1 MRRLAPLVL
10 LLAIPGA
17 AAAQTAA
24 PAGPPPEPAE
34 SRQQPQPALSPD
46 ELFEASIKE
55 LFALTPEQIER
66 LRDAVQKRREA
77 ILSRDIQC
85 TILSS
90 RIDFT
95 PGAPPT
101 EQLLSPGIAS
111 ALTFTD
117 ASGKPWPVTRHT
129 IGDSAAFQII
139 QNSADEGGH
148 SMTVTP
154 LMSAGSSNLVVYLK
168 DAPVPLI
175 LLLRITPNNAHC
187 RHDFLVA
194 GLGPN
199 ADVDTAPPAET
210 GEAGTPLLLTFLSGA
225 DLPDDATP
233 VTVTGIEADAWIYR
247 DRMYVRSR
255 HTLISPSWGGQLAG
269 PNNYKVWLLE
279 EPTSQLLFSSNG
291 RIYRARASL

>member
-1 MRRLAPLVL
+1 MRFLAFLLL

-17 AAAQTAA
+17 AGAQTAA
-24 PAGPPPEPAE
+24 PGEPPAPRLQATPPPTPE
-34 SRQQPQPALSPD
+34 
-46 ELFEASIKE
+46 ELFEASVKE
-55 LFALTPEQIER
+55 LFALTPEQLRR
-66 LRDAVQKRREA
+66 LRDVVQKRREA
-77 ILSRDIQC
+77 ILSRDIRC

-95 PGAPPT
+95 PGTPPT
-101 EQLLSPGIAS
+101 EQLLAPGIAS

-117 ASGKPWPVTRHT
+117 ASGKPWPVARHT
-129 IGDSAAFQII
+129 IGDSAAYQII
-139 QNSADEGGH
+139 RNSPDEGGH
-148 SMTVTP
+148 SMTITP

-168 DAPVPLI
+168 DASVPVI
-175 LLLRITPNNAHC
+175 LLLRITPDDAHC
-187 RHDFLVA
+187 RHDLLVA

-199 ADVDTAPPAET
+199 ADTATAAPPET

-225 DLPDDATP
+225 DLPDEARP
-233 VTVTGIEADAWIYR
+233 VPVTGIEAHAWLYR

-255 HTLISPSWGGQLAG
+255 HTLISPSWSGQLAG